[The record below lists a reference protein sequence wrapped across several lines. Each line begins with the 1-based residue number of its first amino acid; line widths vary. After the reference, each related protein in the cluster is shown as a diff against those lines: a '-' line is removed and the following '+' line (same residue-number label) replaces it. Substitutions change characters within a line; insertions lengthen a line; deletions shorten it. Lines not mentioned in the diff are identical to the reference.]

1 MTSLTLAQIRA
12 ALALPGFDSEAA
24 QRLMAPRPR
33 AMRRSEA
40 RTGSPRKASV
50 LVLLYP
56 LDGELAVVLV
66 RRAAHPQDVHSG
78 QIGLPGGAREPGET
92 ALQAALREA
101 REELGLREPVDVL
114 GQLTQVYIPP
124 SDFEVTP
131 VVGYVAQRPAWQ
143 PDAAEVVEVVECPL
157 AWLFDDTRKVVEEWP
172 VGDSSMRVPWYN
184 IAGHKVWGATAIILS
199 ELEQRLRLVLEP

>member
-1 MTSLTLAQIRA
+1 MTLVTLAQIRA
-12 ALALPGFDSEAA
+12 ALALPGFDAEAA

-33 AMRRSEA
+33 ALRRSQERA
-40 RTGSPRKASV
+40 GLPRLASV

-56 LDGELAVVLV
+56 LGGELALVLV

-92 ALQAALREA
+92 ALETALREA
-101 REELGLREPVDVL
+101 REELGLRAPVDVL
-114 GQLTQVYIPP
+114 GQLTPLYIPP

-131 VVGYVAQRPAWQ
+131 VVGSVAQRPLWQ
-143 PDAAEVVEVVECPL
+143 PDVAEVVEVIECPL
-157 AWLFDDTRKVVEEWP
+157 AWLLDDTRKVTEEWP
-172 VGDSSMRVPWYN
+172 VGPSSMIVPWYN

-199 ELEQRLRLVLEP
+199 ELEQRLRAVRGQ

>member
-1 MTSLTLAQIRA
+1 MTFLTLAQIRA
-12 ALALPGFDSEAA
+12 ALALPGFDAEAA

-33 AMRRSEA
+33 AMRRSERRA
-40 RTGSPRKASV
+40 GSPRQASV

-92 ALQAALREA
+92 ALQAAMREA

-131 VVGYVAQRPAWQ
+131 IVGHVALHPVWQ
-143 PDAAEVVEVVECPL
+143 PDAAEVVEVIECPL
-157 AWLFDDTRKVVEEWP
+157 AWLLDDARKVVEEWP
-172 VGDSSMRVPWYN
+172 VGASSMHVPWYN
-184 IAGHKVWGATAIILS
+184 IAGHKVWGATAIIFS
-199 ELEQRLRLVLEP
+199 ELEQRLRLVLEL